1 MDRVV
6 QYRLC
11 AAECLELA
19 ERAANPN
26 DRGLLVSMAMRWID
40 LAEKLAESV
49 ENHTSPTLK
58 RLNKSGGTDR
68 IARIVTPHPA
78 RGLNSNVSLL
88 AARRLKPFRAY
99 EPGPVSIL

>member
-19 ERAANPN
+19 ERASNPN

-49 ENHTSPTLK
+49 ENH
-58 RLNKSGGTDR
+58 
-68 IARIVTPHPA
+68 H
-78 RGLNSNVSLL
+78 
-88 AARRLKPFRAY
+88 
-99 EPGPVSIL
+99 EPDPEEAE